1 MISKGIRYLIVT
13 VKLLWLRFF
22 RIGRFEFSF
31 CNSIAFGV
39 GIEVER
45 HSKLCLGKN
54 VALRKGVA
62 LQSHCHG
69 DLVID
74 DNVFMNMNCLIA
86 CHKKIYIGKNTM
98 FGPGVMVFDHDH
110 DYTYA
115 LSEDRYKEQ
124 SVIIGDNVWIGANTV
139 ILRGTTIGANSVV
152 GAGCVLKGTYPSDSL
167 IIQKKDDKII
177 PIEK

>member
-1 MISKGIRYLIVT
+1 
-13 VKLLWLRFF
+13 
-22 RIGRFEFSF
+22 
-31 CNSIAFGV
+31 
-39 GIEVER
+39 
-45 HSKLCLGKN
+45 
-54 VALRKGVA
+54 
-62 LQSHCHG
+62 
-69 DLVID
+69 
-74 DNVFMNMNCLIA
+74 
-86 CHKKIYIGKNTM
+86 M